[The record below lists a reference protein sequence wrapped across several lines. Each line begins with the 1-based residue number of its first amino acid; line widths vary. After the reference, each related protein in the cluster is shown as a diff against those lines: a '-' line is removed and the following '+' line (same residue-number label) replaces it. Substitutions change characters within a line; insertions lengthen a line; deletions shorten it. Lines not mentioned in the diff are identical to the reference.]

1 MTISLQNE
9 LPFGCSI
16 AFREILFAEALAIRH
31 PHPDELLIRN
41 ARILRQQDLL
51 LIGHLLQV
59 ETYFLYAL
67 ALHGDFDISS
77 FVFKRGTRRE
87 DKQSFQAFKEDLEQK
102 RQEAFNYPLFL
113 GIVYLIV
120 AALIAYLI
128 L

>member
-1 MTISLQNE
+1 MFKKLKKIK
-9 LPFGCSI
+9 P
-16 AFREILFAEALAIRH
+16 R
-31 PHPDELLIRN
+31 
-41 ARILRQQDLL
+41 LL
-51 LIGHLLQV
+51 LIHQLITLGYPAVRAYVSPVNRLQIFTDAMTFIALMLLIGGV
-59 ETYFLYAL
+59 VYAL